1 MAAVG
6 QRVSLPI
13 KGWEEVAELF
23 HPTLFIFGGN
33 RSGKTVN
40 ASTLAWLAKRPS
52 DGGHKTLFIDTEGGY
67 ISVPKELRPYIDLW
81 LYRRASDYDKLI
93 STLQGFIRN
102 PKPYE
107 VGGVIF
113 DSISGLREISVL
125 QILDLGVKSDTQTDA
140 TEILSQKGWGRV
152 HKRVRDV
159 SMALRDIPAPVVA
172 TIQEDVDR
180 DTNNNVFRIRPRLS
194 DSLMGIVPGDYHVI
208 GYIEAKQERRPKEG
222 GTKGE
227 TKPVTVRRIRLAP
240 SPLLESLGDRTWTL
254 EDEYE
259 IGHPIEDPIMPK
271 IVDLI
276 RGGIK

>member
-40 ASTLAWLAKRPS
+40 ASTLAWLAERT
-52 DGGHKTLFIDTEGGY
+52 GEGRKTLLIDTEGGF
-67 ISVPKELRPYIDLW
+67 ISVPRELRPYIDLW
-81 LYRRASDYDKLI
+81 IYRQASDYDKLI
-93 STLQGFIRN
+93 STLQGFVRD

-125 QILDLGVKSDTQTDA
+125 QILDLKVTSDRQTDA
-140 TEILSQKGWGRV
+140 PEILSQKGWGRV

-180 DTNNNVFRIRPRLS
+180 DTNNNVFRIKPRLS

-208 GYIEAKQERRPKEG
+208 GYIGAKQERRPKKG

-227 TKPVTVRRIRLAP
+227 TETVTVRKIRLAP
-240 SPLLESLGDRTWTL
+240 SSLLESLGDRTWTL

-259 IGHPIEDPIMPK
+259 IGHPIKDPIMPK